1 MSDIETLE
9 DLATWALKEYADA
22 IRGVLKENERLR
34 ADADRV
40 AAACNVEMAD
50 LRTRWNAAEAR
61 IDAALALPIIA
72 WATLCKTGDVHE
84 FEEHCALYL
93 ADDQAR
99 DAAEILDDDPD
110 DLALCG
116 PHVVVELK
124 ALKGEKHDGRDE

>member
-61 IDAALALPIIA
+61 TDAALAVA
-72 WATLCKTGDVHE
+72 GEGGSYSK
-84 FEEHCALYL
+84 
-93 ADDQAR
+93 
-99 DAAEILDDDPD
+99 
-110 DLALCG
+110 
-116 PHVVVELK
+116 VERMVK
-124 ALKGEKHDGRDE
+124 ALKGEK